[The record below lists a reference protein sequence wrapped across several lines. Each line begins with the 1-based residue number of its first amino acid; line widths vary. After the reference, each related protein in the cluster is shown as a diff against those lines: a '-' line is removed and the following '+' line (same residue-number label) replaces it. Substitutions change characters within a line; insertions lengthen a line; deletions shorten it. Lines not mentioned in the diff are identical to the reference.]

1 MIEIKGKIN
10 EEERDEEDKEKEPGV
25 AFHFLFFPTFISI
38 DY

>member
-25 AFHFLFFPTFISI
+25 AFHLHS
-38 DY
+38 